1 MLIIPLKDWEKKKA
15 RKKQKGKNRKK
26 VKKIWTKRNESK
38 KATKENAQVNVLEN
52 GDITTDAKIK
62 QQEINK

>member
-26 VKKIWTKRNESK
+26 VKKI
-38 KATKENAQVNVLEN
+38 
-52 GDITTDAKIK
+52 
-62 QQEINK
+62 